1 MAIDIKYI
9 QSKFITLVGGLVGD
23 KIYKYNGVQ
32 PAVFKAASFGGKT
45 PPSPKYPF
53 ISVDVLPSINPFEH
67 PVSEG
72 WISETEY
79 ALQETRVIQFNIIV
93 HGDGNTDI
101 NGIGNELRMK
111 LKLSDYIYFMKDTL
125 AAGYYNASQIVNTSV
140 RLSDQYIE
148 SAQFTISYTV
158 TDYTIYD
165 KAESIEQVGVNTE
178 THKDE
183 EGRAGLYRGE
193 DDPNPLQVEIELIPE
208 LP

>member
-1 MAIDIKYI
+1 MAINIKNI
-9 QSKFITLVGGLVGD
+9 QSKFITLIGDLVGD
-23 KIYKYNGVQ
+23 KIYNYNGTQ

-72 WISETEY
+72 WISDTEY

-93 HGDGNTDI
+93 HGDGDVDI

-111 LKLSDYIYFMKDTL
+111 LKLSDYIYYMKDTL
-125 AAGYYNASQIVNTSV
+125 GAGYYQSSQIVNTSV
-140 RLSDQYIE
+140 LMSDQYVE

-158 TDYTIYD
+158 TDYTTYD
-165 KAESIEQVGVNTE
+165 KAGQISQVAVNTS
-178 THKDE
+178 TYKDE
-183 EGRAGLYRGE
+183 EGKGGLYKGN
-193 DDPNPLQVEIELIPE
+193 DDQDPIQVETELIPE